1 MEIQL
6 LHILQEIKKLKNLYL
21 LQEDS
26 ILRKLQV
33 PLLLTVSFKNFKNQ
47 LLPSVYLSIY
57 FLKQRKKYFIVILPM
72 VNPDGV
78 IHGNNRTNLMGLDVN
93 RKWES
98 FPEKKF
104 SY

>member
-57 FLKQRKKYFIVILPM
+57 FLKRRKKYFIVILPM

-78 IHGNNRTNLMGLDVN
+78 FLGNYRTGIVGDDFN
-93 RKWES
+93 RKFS
-98 FPEKKF
+98 SGKK
-104 SY
+104 